1 MKSRLV
7 ILMATIALCLALS
20 APTWAQSEPAAL
32 RVYDLGPA
40 DAVHQAL
47 VLIPGVQFTTDAV
60 SADVIVAH
68 NAPLTEAQAQALVDS
83 DKPLILFLGP
93 DLPDAVANLLLGQ
106 PGIPTPELV
115 TEPATLV
122 GSPGADDPL
131 LRDVNWNSAPQ
142 VRERSALSDAGL
154 EPLVATEDGDL
165 IVGRRGATTVV
176 TPWLT
181 GDHNTDL
188 QEWPYFN
195 YLVHHLTA
203 TAAGRTPMPYADYPA
218 APVPHSGEKA
228 GVVVL
233 LAVLLAGTATA
244 FVLVRRYSL
253 RHPEILDHLVAD
265 PSRFRRS
272 EQAGWEDVG
281 FHRPLAGF
289 LFLLAIGLVL
299 FIVLMIYQQVVLY
312 GILLPSAQARGV
324 WSLIVNFFNTFW
336 VLFDWGTSTAFVKYF
351 AQYRVGDPARGIKY
365 GQFFVWWQAITG
377 TLQLGVVALVAAFLL
392 PGTASA
398 FMSYYLVVHALIQ
411 FPGFLAVFQYA
422 FRGLQRQDYDQVLN
436 LVLYLAPVV
445 LQSGAVLL
453 LSQWGA
459 ANPAFGRSMG
469 GVLGLGIGAYAAQLL
484 AFAVGY
490 WLLRRIGMRS
500 IVLFL
505 AHFDRDTVVTALKFG
520 APVTIAGVA
529 GGIGYSVQSA
539 LIAGNVRNWTEVQG
553 NWDVVSP
560 NGLLLAYSAVAGLY
574 YGLMPAISEAFS
586 HGRLQLTRY
595 YIAQGFKYGGFIS
608 LFVASALL
616 GVGDRFILGALGP
629 SYQRAAELMLI
640 MGLWGA
646 VQFPAWFADRVQE
659 GTGRPDL
666 EMWLLIGEQALRI
679 VLMFLLVPR
688 FQLVGL
694 IAAYCVALPVKDVAA
709 WLVNRAFLFRYR
721 IYWWQSAAA
730 PLLAGGV
737 NYVLLR
743 LLGNVMW
750 GGAGDQ
756 VSSVLL
762 FFIALLPSL
771 GVFCFFDGLFG
782 GWDDDSLAELR
793 RAAGMSSLGK
803 PVAWA
808 IYHTSRWGARL
819 SPLHGRFPIDLY
831 AAAQAE
837 GESLTKEKVAL
848 V

>member
-1 MKSRLV
+1 MSPVKGDDNEVTPGYPDDHHRP
-7 ILMATIALCLALS
+7 MPGAMEA
-20 APTWAQSEPAAL
+20 APAWAQSEPAAL
-32 RVYDLGPA
+32 RVYELGPD

-47 VLIPGVQFTTDAV
+47 ALIPGVQFTTDPAA
-60 SADVIVAH
+60 ADVIVVH
-68 NAPLTEAQAQALVDS
+68 NAPLTEAQAQAVADS
-83 DKPLILFLGP
+83 GKPVILFLGP
-93 DLPDAVANLLLGQ
+93 DLPATAANLLLGQ
-106 PGIPTPELV
+106 PGVPAPELV

-122 GSPGADDPL
+122 GAPGADDPL

-142 VRERSALSDAGL
+142 VRERSALPGAGL
-154 EPLVATEDGDL
+154 EPLVATEEGESV
-165 IVGRRGATTVV
+165 IGRQGSMTVV
-176 TPWLT
+176 TAWLT

-195 YLVHHLTA
+195 YLVYHLTT
-203 TAAGRTPMPYADYPA
+203 TAAGRTPMAYADYPA

-265 PSRFRRS
+265 PSRLRRS
-272 EQAGWEDVG
+272 EEAGWEDVG

-453 LSQWGA
+453 MSQWGA
-459 ANPAFGRSMG
+459 DNPAFGRSMG

-484 AFAVGY
+484 AF
-490 WLLRRIGMRS
+490 RR
-500 IVLFL
+500 
-505 AHFDRDTVVTALKFG
+505 
-520 APVTIAGVA
+520 
-529 GGIGYSVQSA
+529 
-539 LIAGNVRNWTEVQG
+539 
-553 NWDVVSP
+553 
-560 NGLLLAYSAVAGLY
+560 
-574 YGLMPAISEAFS
+574 
-586 HGRLQLTRY
+586 
-595 YIAQGFKYGGFIS
+595 
-608 LFVASALL
+608 
-616 GVGDRFILGALGP
+616 
-629 SYQRAAELMLI
+629 
-640 MGLWGA
+640 
-646 VQFPAWFADRVQE
+646 
-659 GTGRPDL
+659 
-666 EMWLLIGEQALRI
+666 
-679 VLMFLLVPR
+679 
-688 FQLVGL
+688 
-694 IAAYCVALPVKDVAA
+694 
-709 WLVNRAFLFRYR
+709 
-721 IYWWQSAAA
+721 
-730 PLLAGGV
+730 
-737 NYVLLR
+737 R
-743 LLGNVMW
+743 LL
-750 GGAGDQ
+750 
-756 VSSVLL
+756 
-762 FFIALLPSL
+762 
-771 GVFCFFDGLFG
+771 
-782 GWDDDSLAELR
+782 
-793 RAAGMSSLGK
+793 
-803 PVAWA
+803 
-808 IYHTSRWGARL
+808 
-819 SPLHGRFPIDLY
+819 
-831 AAAQAE
+831 AAQADRNAQHRPVP
-837 GESLTKEKVAL
+837 GSL
-848 V
+848 

>member
-1 MKSRLV
+1 MKSRLFV
-7 ILMATIALCLALS
+7 LMAAIALCLALP
-20 APTWAQSEPAAL
+20 AGAGAQGEPEAL
-32 RVYDLGPA
+32 RVYDAGPA

-47 VLIPGVQFTTDAV
+47 GLIPGVEFAGDAAV
-60 SADVIVAH
+60 ADLIVLH
-68 NAPLTEAQAQALVDS
+68 NAALTEAQAQAVVDS
-83 DKPLILFLGP
+83 GKPVILFLGP
-93 DLPDAVANLLLGQ
+93 DLPLTVTNLLLGQ
-106 PGIPTPELV
+106 PGIPTPEVV

-122 GSPGADDPL
+122 GAPGVDDPL
-131 LRDVNWNSAPQ
+131 LSDVNWNSAPQ
-142 VRERSALSDAGL
+142 VRERSALTGAGL
-154 EPLVATEDGDL
+154 GPLIVTEDGRMV
-165 IVGRRGATTVV
+165 IGRHDQV
-176 TPWLT
+176 TAVTAWLT
-181 GDHNTDL
+181 GDYNTDL

-195 YLVHHLTA
+195 YLVYHLA
-203 TAAGRTPMPYADYPA
+203 ASAAGRTPMPYADYPA

-233 LAVLLAGTATA
+233 LAVLLAGTTA
-244 FVLVRRYSL
+244 SFVLVRRYSL

-265 PSRFRRS
+265 ASRFRRS
-272 EQAGWEDVG
+272 EEAGWEDVG

-324 WSLIVNFFNTFW
+324 WSLIVSFFNTFW

-377 TLQLGVVALVAAFLL
+377 TVQLGLVALVAAFLL

-422 FRGLQRQDYDQVLN
+422 FRGMQRQDYDQVLN
-436 LVLYLAPVV
+436 LVLYLAPVA
-445 LQSGAVLL
+445 LQSGTVLL
-453 LSQWGA
+453 LSRWGA

-484 AFAVGY
+484 AFVVGY

-505 AHFDRDTVVTALKFG
+505 AHFDRDTVVSALKFG

-529 GGIGYSVQSA
+529 GGIGYTIQAA
-539 LIAGNVRNWTEVQG
+539 LVAGSVRNWTEVQG

-574 YGLMPAISEAFS
+574 YSMMPAISEAFS

-595 YIAQGFKYGGFIS
+595 YVAQGFKYGGFIS

-629 SYQRAAELMLI
+629 GYQRAAELMLI

-646 VQFPAWFADRVQE
+646 IQFPAWFADRVQE
-659 GTGRPDL
+659 GAGRPDL

-679 VLMFLLVPR
+679 ALMFLLVPR
-688 FQLVGL
+688 FQLMGL
-694 IAAYCVALPVKDVAA
+694 IIAYCVALPVKDVAA
-709 WLVNRAFLFRYR
+709 WLVNRAVLFHYR

-737 NYVLLR
+737 NYLLLR
-743 LLGNVMW
+743 LLGNAIW

-771 GVFCFFDGLFG
+771 AVFCFLDGLFG

-808 IYHTSRWGARL
+808 IYHTSRWGGRL

-837 GESLTKEKVAL
+837 GESLTKEKVTL